1 MFGMVY
7 SFSKII
13 KIIYHNTSISEKEDE
28 ETFRMEISGLLNE
41 MGKYCTVQLKN
52 QQSFISITTDYYNR
66 RFFSSYV

>member
-41 MGKYCTVQLKN
+41 MGKYCTAEKPAVIYFYHDRLL
-52 QQSFISITTDYYNR
+52 
-66 RFFSSYV
+66 

>member
-7 SFSKII
+7 SFCKII

-41 MGKYCTVQLKN
+41 MGKYCTAEKPAVIYFYHVRLL
-52 QQSFISITTDYYNR
+52 
-66 RFFSSYV
+66 

>member
-7 SFSKII
+7 SFCKII

-41 MGKYCTVQLKN
+41 MGKY
-52 QQSFISITTDYYNR
+52 S
-66 RFFSSYV
+66 

>member
-7 SFSKII
+7 SFCKII

-41 MGKYCTVQLKN
+41 MGKYFTAEKPAVIYFYHDRLL
-52 QQSFISITTDYYNR
+52 
-66 RFFSSYV
+66 

>member
-7 SFSKII
+7 SFCKII

-41 MGKYCTVQLKN
+41 MGKYCTAEKPAVIYFYHDILL
-52 QQSFISITTDYYNR
+52 
-66 RFFSSYV
+66 

>member
-7 SFSKII
+7 SFCKII

-41 MGKYCTVQLKN
+41 MGKYCTAEKPAVIYFYHDRLL
-52 QQSFISITTDYYNR
+52 
-66 RFFSSYV
+66 

>member
-7 SFSKII
+7 SFCKII

-41 MGKYCTVQLKN
+41 MGKYCTAEKPAVTYFYHDRLL
-52 QQSFISITTDYYNR
+52 
-66 RFFSSYV
+66 